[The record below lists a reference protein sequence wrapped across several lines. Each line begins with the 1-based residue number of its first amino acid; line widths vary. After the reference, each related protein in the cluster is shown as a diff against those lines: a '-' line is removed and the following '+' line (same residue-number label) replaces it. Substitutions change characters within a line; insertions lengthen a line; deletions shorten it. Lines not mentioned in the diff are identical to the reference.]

1 MSHQFFEEPKDFRN
15 WLKENHKKE
24 TEIIVAFYRKALGK
38 KSITWEEAV
47 DVALCLGWIDGIRRK
62 IDEESYSNRFTPRK
76 KTSIW
81 SAKNIANVERLQK
94 EGLMQTAGIEAFEHR
109 KDHLSKVYSFESETK
124 ELDENLA
131 KIFRINKKAWE
142 FFNVQPPSYRKLI
155 IHWIV
160 TAKQETTRLSRLEKA
175 ITASEEGRRIQQY

>member
-1 MSHQFFEEPKDFRN
+1 MQHHFFKEPADFRK
-15 WLKENHKKE
+15 WLEKNHQKE
-24 TEIIVAFYRKALGK
+24 TEIIVGFYRKGLGR

-47 DVALCLGWIDGIRRK
+47 DVALCFGWIDSIRRK
-62 IDEESYSNRFTPRK
+62 IDDESYSNRFTPRK

-94 EGLMQTAGIEAFEHR
+94 EGLMTSAGMEAFEHR
-109 KDHLSKVYSFESETK
+109 KDHLSKVYSFENEAK
-124 ELDENLA
+124 ELDEDLA
-131 KIFRINKKAWE
+131 KIFKINKKAWN

-160 TAKQETTRLSRLEKA
+160 TAKQEATRLSRLEKA
-175 ITASEEGRRIQQY
+175 ITASEEGKRIRQY